1 MTSAGMSH
9 ELLSPCA
16 AALSGERVLVVSFG
30 SAPGVPNWGGLLP
43 RVRKA
48 AQEPAH
54 HCFDVLYVVDAARS
68 WYSGELSTWLR
79 LTCGFTS
86 F

>member
-1 MTSAGMSH
+1 M
-9 ELLSPCA
+9 
-16 AALSGERVLVVSFG
+16 VSFG

-54 HCFDVLYVVDAARS
+54 ECFDVLYVVDATRS
-68 WYSGELSTWLR
+68 WYSGEASCRPTISEKALHMSRFPVMVYRPAMIR
-79 LTCGFTS
+79 LQ
-86 F
+86 